1 MLISIIIPCYQ
12 QEIYLERALDSIQL
26 QNYHPL
32 EVIIVDDGSVTPV
45 TYPEKEYS
53 FPINLIRKSNHGL
66 SAARNTGIDNA
77 AGELIK
83 FLDADDTL
91 LPGCLTAQAACIG
104 KSPRSISV
112 IGYKDID
119 EDSEISRDIYPA
131 FGDVIPA
138 LMIDNLAP
146 VHSFLFRKQD
156 LIDAHGFDVTTRTSG
171 GCEDYDLIFRM
182 ALNKASFISLHEVGV
197 VYHRRSGSM
206 STNVENMKKAMLDV
220 WLYNV
225 SILLKSDEKMRSS
238 YLIPI
243 LSGLSLRLDKRPILI
258 PHEFDDLIIELV
270 KKLNQLGSYLSPGES
285 QLLLGFIYKHAD
297 LFPLYQPL
305 RLISGSASSSIS
317 IKTQELLDYRVYL
330 LGTGYRF
337 DDQRLNKILSLGRKH
352 NNRFAIYGAGEIGS
366 RIYKLLQSAGIVPA
380 CLFDKNPAR
389 SNHKYNIPILL
400 PSEIHSANI
409 DAVVIASDAYYQE
422 IYELLM
428 SACPDIEVV

>member
-12 QEIYLERALDSIQL
+12 QERYLERALDSIQL

-238 YLIPI
+238 YLIHI
-243 LSGLSLRLDKRPILI
+243 LSGLSLRLDKRQILI
-258 PHEFDDLIIELV
+258 LHELDDLIIELV

-337 DDQRLNKILSLGRKH
+337 DDQRLNKIL
-352 NNRFAIYGAGEIGS
+352 
-366 RIYKLLQSAGIVPA
+366 
-380 CLFDKNPAR
+380 
-389 SNHKYNIPILL
+389 
-400 PSEIHSANI
+400 
-409 DAVVIASDAYYQE
+409 
-422 IYELLM
+422 
-428 SACPDIEVV
+428 